1 MRKIRQTK
9 TDKNYDFEQGLV
21 IGKFEEPKGESLDW
35 LSFAYQ
41 KCASLIIL
49 IQAPSLAAFKQA
61 KAQLKKLLHWNQK
74 GRTVFFNI
82 GTHPSEAKVKAFL
95 IKHDLNPDFYI
106 CSVKHNPNTWFSSSD
121 KIRVFLFGEGGNN

>member
-1 MRKIRQTK
+1 MRKIEQTK

-21 IGKFEEPKGESLDW
+21 IERFEEPTGESLQW

-61 KAQLKKLLHWNQK
+61 KANLKKLLHWGQK
-74 GRTVFFNI
+74 SRTTFFNVGGAI
-82 GTHPSEAKVKAFL
+82 SEDKVKRFL
-95 IKHDLNPDFYI
+95 IKHDLNPYFYI
-106 CSVKHNPNTWFSSSD
+106 CSVKHNPNAWFSSSD